1 MRIGTI
7 IGMIGLTL
15 SALGGWWYWR
25 IRQIVA
31 GQMVA
36 GSLGTTMIGNMHQT
50 VRYAIGLVCFGLVVF
65 LVGMTVSV
73 LARDEDP

>member
-1 MRIGTI
+1 MHIGTI
-7 IGMIGLTL
+7 IGTIGLTL

-36 GSLGTTMIGNMHQT
+36 GFAGTTMTGNLHQT
-50 VRYAIGLVCFGLVVF
+50 ARYAIGLVCFGLVVF
-65 LVGMTVSV
+65 LIGMTVSL
-73 LARDEDP
+73 LARDEDA